1 MTSRGLTEVG
11 VRPYQRRRRGP
22 IIVLVAVVA
31 VAAIVTWTTVFL
43 TSTAGSGPAACPSPK
58 DGTTIGDVLPSSA
71 LDATQPVPAPA
82 VAIRV
87 FNAGGQ
93 RGQGLLVAAQLKE
106 WGFGEAAAPQND
118 PRYPDGDMDCVGQLR
133 FGPAGEA
140 AASTLTLVLPCVELV
155 RDARTDPTVDVS
167 VGTAFGDLNPRR
179 FASGLAVLEQLADP
193 AQGGT
198 GTTNADPDAQGEQAP
213 APVAAD
219 PALLQK
225 ARAAH
230 C

>member
-1 MTSRGLTEVG
+1 MSEVRA
-11 VRPYQRRRRGP
+11 RPYQRRRRGP
-22 IIVLVAVVA
+22 IIVLISVIAA
-31 VAAIVTWTTVFL
+31 AAIATWTTVLL
-43 TSTAGSGPAACPSPK
+43 TSTAGTGLAACPSPK
-58 DGTTIGDVLPSSA
+58 DGTSIGNVLRSNA
-71 LDATQPVPAPA
+71 LDATQPVPAGSVA
-82 VAIRV
+82 VRV

-106 WGFGEAAAPQND
+106 WGFGEADAPKND

-155 RDARTDPTVDVS
+155 RDGRTDPSVDVS

-179 FASGLAVLEQLADP
+179 FASGLAVLDQLADP

-198 GTTNADPDAQGEQAP
+198 GATNADPDAQGEQPPAP
-213 APVAAD
+213 AAAD

>member
-1 MTSRGLTEVG
+1 VIGVG
-11 VRPYQRRRRGP
+11 ARPYQRRRRGP
-22 IIVLVAVVA
+22 ILVLVAVLA
-31 VAAIVTWTTVFL
+31 VAAVATWTTVLL
-43 TSTAGSGPAACPSPK
+43 TSTAGTGQVACPSPK
-58 DGTTIGDVLPSSA
+58 DGTSIGDVLPSKA
-71 LDATQPVPAPA
+71 LDATPPVPAGS
-82 VAIRV
+82 VSVRV

-93 RGQGLLVAAQLKE
+93 RGQGNLVAAQLKE
-106 WGFGEAAAPQND
+106 WGFGQAAAPDND

-155 RDARTDPTVDVS
+155 RDARADPSVDLS

-198 GTTNADPDAQGEQAP
+198 GTTNADPDAQGEQPPAP
-213 APVAAD
+213 AAAD

>member
-1 MTSRGLTEVG
+1 MARGLTDVG
-11 VRPYQRRRRGP
+11 ARPYQRRRRGP
-22 IIVLVAVVA
+22 ILVLIAVVA
-31 VAAIVTWTTVFL
+31 VAAIVTWTTVFV
-43 TSTAGSGPAACPSPK
+43 TSRAGSGPAACPSPK
-58 DGTTIGDVLPSSA
+58 DGKPIGEVLPSAA
-71 LDATQPVPAPA
+71 LDATPPVPASG

-93 RGQGLLVAAQLKE
+93 RGQALLVAAQLKE
-106 WGFGEAAAPQND
+106 WGFGEAAAPNND

-133 FGPAGEA
+133 FGPAGQA

-155 RDARTDPTVDVS
+155 RDGRTDPSVDVS
-167 VGTAFGDLNPRR
+167 VGTAFGELNPRR

-198 GTTNADPDAQGEQAP
+198 GATNADPDAQGEQAP
-213 APVAAD
+213 TPPAAD

>member
-1 MTSRGLTEVG
+1 MTRGVTEVG

-22 IIVLVAVVA
+22 ILVLVAVIA
-31 VAAIVTWTTVFL
+31 VVAIVTWTTVLL

-58 DGTTIGDVLPSSA
+58 AGASIGDVLSSDA
-71 LDATQPVPAPA
+71 LDATQPAPAPA
-82 VAIRV
+82 VAMRV

-93 RGQGLLVAAQLKE
+93 RGQGNLVAAQLKE
-106 WGFGEAAAPQND
+106 WGFGEAAAPNND
-118 PRYPDGDMDCVGQLR
+118 PHFPDGDMDCVGQLR

-155 RDARTDPTVDVS
+155 RDGRTDPTVDLS

-198 GTTNADPDAQGEQAP
+198 GATNADPDAQGAQPPAP
-213 APVAAD
+213 AAAD